1 MVVVMR
7 EQPGRRW
14 TLADLTQALDGKGW
28 LPGNGAK
35 RVSDMAGD
43 MVRLNQVVRDGR
55 GVLQAF
61 PGTGGSAGDRTGSK
75 E

>member
-14 TLADLTQALDGKGW
+14 TVADLTEALDSKGW

-35 RVSDMAGD
+35 RISDMAGD
-43 MVRLNQVVRDGR
+43 MARLNQVERDGC
-55 GVLQAF
+55 GVYKLSPELAAALKTA
-61 PGTGGSAGDRTGSK
+61 PG
-75 E
+75 